1 MTTPALLRMTAPL
14 REDFEIPYH
23 DIGDRAQTP
32 KLALVAGIH
41 GDELNGI
48 FVLSRLANFLHA
60 VSEGRHTGQTLTERV
75 VIVPAVNILGV
86 NIGSRRW
93 PFDSTDI
100 NRMFPG
106 YDAGETTQRIAHAV
120 MAVTRPAH
128 YRIDIHSSN
137 SHFEECPQV
146 RLYEPTESE
155 RATAHL
161 FGLSA
166 VIELRMNTVFTST
179 IGHAWRTCGGENF
192 VIQGGQATVL
202 DPGHCE
208 RLFRALVAFLYRTGM
223 LHGRQLSA
231 EDDDVHHFGIGQTLP
246 LISEHAG
253 FFVSRL
259 EVGRWLQAGDV
270 IGKVFDGFGGEQR
283 HEVRAPVAGLLSGLR
298 RQALL
303 FEGDLVA
310 RIQSRQSVGEG
321 VDTYLHGQGQ

>member
-1 MTTPALLRMTAPL
+1 MSAPAVVRMTAPL

-23 DIGDRAQTP
+23 DLGDPARPP
-32 KLALVAGIH
+32 KLAVVAGIH

-48 FVLSRLANFLHA
+48 FVLSRLANFLQRVHA
-60 VSEGRHTGQTLTERV
+60 GAVTGLTLTERV
-75 VIVPAVNILGV
+75 IVVPAVNILGV

-93 PFDSTDI
+93 PFDGTDI

-120 MAVTRPAH
+120 MELTRPAH

-146 RLYEPTESE
+146 RLYEPAEAE
-155 RATAHL
+155 RATARL
-161 FGLSA
+161 FGLPA
-166 VIELRMNTVFTST
+166 VIELRMNKVFTST

-192 VIQGGQATVL
+192 VLQGGQATVL
-202 DPGHCE
+202 DAAHCE
-208 RLFRALVAFLYRTGM
+208 RLFRAVVAFLYRTEILRGGE
-223 LHGRQLSA
+223 LAA
-231 EDDDVHHFGIGQTLP
+231 EDDEVHHFRIGQTVP
-246 LISEHAG
+246 LISVHAG

-259 EVGRWLQAGDV
+259 AVGRWVQAGDV
-270 IGKVFDGFGGEQR
+270 IGKVFDGFDGEER
-283 HEVRAPVAGLLSGLR
+283 HAVRSPVSGLLSGIR

-303 FEGDLVA
+303 FEGDLIA